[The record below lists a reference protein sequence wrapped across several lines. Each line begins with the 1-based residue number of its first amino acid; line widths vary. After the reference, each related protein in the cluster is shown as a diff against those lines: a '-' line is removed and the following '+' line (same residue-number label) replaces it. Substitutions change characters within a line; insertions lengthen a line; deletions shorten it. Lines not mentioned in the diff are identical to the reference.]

1 MRVIRVGTRFFFQ
14 NSIYHPFA
22 SPRTKALSWQHVWQP
37 RRSAMTAPLVGKR
50 VVVEGLASKPELN
63 GSKGTATS
71 FDDAKGRYNVKMD
84 AGGIMA
90 LKPANV
96 LPDRAA
102 GGSSLPVSS
111 RP

>member
-1 MRVIRVGTRFFFQ
+1 
-14 NSIYHPFA
+14 
-22 SPRTKALSWQHVWQP
+22 
-37 RRSAMTAPLVGKR
+37 MTAPLVGKR
-50 VVVEGLASKPELN
+50 VVVEVASKPELN

-96 LPDRAA
+96 LPRQEVAA
-102 GGSSLPVSS
+102 F
-111 RP
+111 

>member
-1 MRVIRVGTRFFFQ
+1 
-14 NSIYHPFA
+14 
-22 SPRTKALSWQHVWQP
+22 
-37 RRSAMTAPLVGKR
+37 MTAPLVGKR

-63 GSKGTATS
+63 GNKGTATS
-71 FDDAKGRYNVKMD
+71 FDHAKGRYNVKMD

-102 GGSSLPVSS
+102 GGSSLPFSS

>member
-1 MRVIRVGTRFFFQ
+1 MKKTKVGGAG
-14 NSIYHPFA
+14 HKEVKA
-22 SPRTKALSWQHVWQP
+22 TKKLKAHEINLKQ
-37 RRSAMTAPLVGKR
+37 AAPDEEFVGKR
-50 VVVEGLASKPELN
+50 VIVEGLASKPELN
-63 GSKGTATS
+63 GSKGIATA

-102 GGSSLPVSS
+102 GGSSLPFSS